1 MQLDDLHA
9 LASLSM
15 TVVGEQEGKTD
26 GGQERRAM
34 DDLLFFES
42 TEGALNVFP
51 GRLGMTTWTLT
62 WSSGRVTT
70 MCDLT
75 ARKELL

>member
-51 GRLGMTTWTLT
+51 DGWDDDDDVEIDLELGQ
-62 WSSGRVTT
+62 GDDHV
-70 MCDLT
+70 
-75 ARKELL
+75 

>member
-42 TEGALNVFP
+42 TKGALNVFP
-51 GRLGMTTWTLT
+51 DGWDDDVDIDLELGQ
-62 WSSGRVTT
+62 GDDHV
-70 MCDLT
+70 
-75 ARKELL
+75 

>member
-51 GRLGMTTWTLT
+51 DGWVDDVDIDLELGQ
-62 WSSGRVTT
+62 GDDHV
-70 MCDLT
+70 
-75 ARKELL
+75 

>member
-26 GGQERRAM
+26 GSQERRAM

-51 GRLGMTTWTLT
+51 DGWDDDVDIDLELGQ
-62 WSSGRVTT
+62 GDDHV
-70 MCDLT
+70 
-75 ARKELL
+75 

>member
-1 MQLDDLHA
+1 MHLDDLHA

-51 GRLGMTTWTLT
+51 DGWDDDVDIDLELGQ
-62 WSSGRVTT
+62 GDDHV
-70 MCDLT
+70 
-75 ARKELL
+75 